1 MKIRRMTMIA
11 MSVAILFVQ
20 EQMLMILPNIS
31 FSVLLIILYAS
42 VFELKENIILITAYV
57 ILDNM
62 FLGGF
67 NLFYMIPMLL
77 AWYIIPVS
85 YHTFL
90 RKTKNEVTLARF
102 ALVFG
107 FVYGWIFIPFSLIQ
121 MGMNN
126 FIPYLTADI
135 LFEITMAIS
144 GFLTVYWL
152 FKPLYNGINGLVNNQ
167 YRYTIKAYK

>member
-1 MKIRRMTMIA
+1 MKIRRMTLIA

-31 FSVLLIILYAS
+31 FSVLLIVLYAS
-42 VFELKENIILITAYV
+42 IFEFKENIILITAYV

-67 NLFYMIPMLL
+67 NLFYMIPMLI
-77 AWYIIPVS
+77 AWYIIPIS

-90 RKTKNEVTLARF
+90 RKTTNEVKLARF
-102 ALVFG
+102 ALAFG
-107 FVYGWIFIPFSLIQ
+107 FVYGWIFMPFSLIQ
-121 MGMNN
+121 MGMTN
-126 FIPYLTADI
+126 FIPYLTADL

-152 FKPLYNGINGLVNNQ
+152 FKPLYNGVNGLVNNQ
-167 YRYTIKAYK
+167 YNYKVQAIK